1 MKEVTF
7 MVTSKDCEGC
17 KKPKYELKSNKKEF
31 TEIEL
36 KNLTT
41 QETKFIFKLVTR
53 MMNDGKNIKNTGII
67 NLPIIFKTKLYDNY
81 MECIN
86 DE

>member
-7 MVTSKDCEGC
+7 MVTSEDCEGC
-17 KKPKYELKSNKKEF
+17 KKPKYELKANNKEY

-67 NLPIIFKTKLYDNY
+67 NLPIIFKAKLYDNY
-81 MECIN
+81 MEYIN
-86 DE
+86 NE